1 MAENF
6 QFKVSKIFSLID
18 QLLPQTIVW
27 ILFTSVW
34 TKLAKAQCTF
44 NQEMESEI
52 LHKEKSLNFDEKDK
66 KPVGSDKQGSLIM
79 DQIMSH
85 SRGR

>member
-6 QFKVSKIFSLID
+6 QFKVSKSFSLTD

-27 ILFTSVW
+27 LLFTSVW
-34 TKLAKAQCTF
+34 TKLGKAQCAF
-44 NQEMESEI
+44 NQEMEGEI
-52 LHKEKSLNFDEKDK
+52 LHKKSLNLDEKDK